1 MKKPG
6 LIGGIG
12 PESTIPYYRDI
23 VFGVQEEV
31 GKSYFPNLCIESLSV
46 FEVLQFCKEKDYEGL
61 TSYLAKGIENLAGAG
76 ADFAA
81 MTGNTPHIVF
91 DELEKRTSIPIV
103 SSVETTCDEAK
114 RQGISKLGLLGT
126 IPTMQADFFKRP
138 FFQSGIS
145 VTVPTESEMVYIGQ
159 KIENELELGIVREE
173 TRLAFFDIVQRMI
186 EEADIQAIILG
197 CTEIPLLFKG
207 QTVPIKCLDT
217 MQIHIKTLIDKILE
231 K

>member
-1 MKKPG
+1 MKKLG

-12 PESTIPYYRDI
+12 PESTIPYYHDI
-23 VFGVQEEV
+23 VFGVQARV
-31 GKSYFPNLCIESLSV
+31 RKPYFPNLCIESLSV
-46 FEVLQFCKEKDYEGL
+46 FEVLQFCKEKDYVGL
-61 TSYLAKGIENLAGAG
+61 TSYLAKGIENLARAG

-103 SSVETTCDEAK
+103 SSVETTCDEAR
-114 RQGISKLGLLGT
+114 RQGVSKIGLLGT

-145 VTVPTESEMVYIGQ
+145 VAVPTEPEMKYIGQ
-159 KIENELELGIVREE
+159 KIETELELGIVQEE
-173 TRLAFFDIVQRMI
+173 TRSAFFEIVQRMVD
-186 EEADIQAIILG
+186 EAGIQAVVLG
-197 CTEIPLLFKG
+197 CTEIPLLFKNK
-207 QTVPIKCLDT
+207 TVPIKCLDT
-217 MQIHIKTLIDKILE
+217 MQIHIKALIDMILE